1 MKVLILEDEALA
13 AERLHKL
20 LLDIDSRIEV
30 VRVIKS
36 VEEGKE
42 WLMANEAPDLII
54 SDIRLLDGLS
64 FELFKTLQLET
75 TVIFTTAYDQYA
87 INAFEVNSIDY
98 LLKPLKQEELKASL
112 EKFKLFRQST
122 GAGINLEALL
132 KTLANK
138 SSERPERL
146 VLNQGQKIVA
156 VDIRDSAYF
165 FTKDKV
171 TFLRTVQGKTYSIDY
186 SLEKIEEMIDPSRF
200 FRINRHLIVNMR
212 AIVEMYSWT
221 KSRVKI
227 KLEPLCE
234 LEAIVSAERS
244 PAFKEWLKK
253 AH

>member
-1 MKVLILEDEALA
+1 MKALIIEDEKA
-13 AERLHKL
+13 AVKRLTRL
-20 LLDIDSRIEV
+20 LTEAEPGVEV
-30 VRVIKS
+30 VASLESVEKS
-36 VEEGKE
+36 VR
-42 WLMANEAPDLII
+42 WLSDNPLPDLIFM
-54 SDIRLLDGLS
+54 DIHLADGSS
-64 FELFKTLQLET
+64 FEIFEQVDVKAP
-75 TVIFTTAYDQYA
+75 VIFTTAYDEYA
-87 INAFEVNSIDY
+87 IRAFKVNSIDY

-244 PAFKEWLKK
+244 PVFKEWLKK